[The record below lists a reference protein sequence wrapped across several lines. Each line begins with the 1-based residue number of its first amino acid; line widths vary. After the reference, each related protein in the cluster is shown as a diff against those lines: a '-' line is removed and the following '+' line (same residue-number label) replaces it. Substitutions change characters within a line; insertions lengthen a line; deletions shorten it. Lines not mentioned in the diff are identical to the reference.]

1 VKQNSKIRAFSVV
14 TIVAVFSLL
23 SFAAHAQGAGFTLSE
38 GYRFSETSGEGLFV
52 NVCRGCHM
60 ADGKGATGAGTYP
73 SLAGNKSLQARE
85 YPVGI
90 VVNGQR
96 DMPPFGSM
104 MSDDQV
110 AAVVNY
116 LRTHF
121 GNHYS
126 DVVTSED
133 VKIVRR

>member
-1 VKQNSKIRAFSVV
+1 MKRSWNIWALSGV
-14 TIVAVFSLL
+14 TAVAALSLL
-23 SFAAHAQGAGFTLSE
+23 SVAAHAQSAGLTWSE
-38 GYRFSETSGEGLFV
+38 GYRFSETSGETLFAS
-52 NVCRGCHM
+52 VCRGCHM
-60 ADGKGATGAGTYP
+60 ADGKGAAGAGTYP
-73 SLAGNKSLQARE
+73 SLARNSNLEARE
-85 YPVGI
+85 YPINI

-96 DMPPFGSM
+96 DMPPFGEM

-126 DVVTSED
+126 DVVTPED

>member
-1 VKQNSKIRAFSVV
+1 VKRSWNIGVLSGV
-14 TIVAVFSLL
+14 TAVAALSLL
-23 SFAAHAQGAGFTLSE
+23 SLAAHAQSAGLTWSE
-38 GYRFSETSGEGLFV
+38 GYRFSETSGEALFV

-60 ADGKGATGAGTYP
+60 ADGKGASGAGTYP
-73 SLAGNKSLQARE
+73 SLAGNSNLESRE
-85 YPVGI
+85 YAVSI

-96 DMPPFGSM
+96 DMPPFGAM

-121 GNHYS
+121 DNHYS

-133 VKIVRR
+133 VKIIRR

>member
-1 VKQNSKIRAFSVV
+1 MKRSWNIGVLCGV
-14 TIVAVFSLL
+14 TAVAALSLL
-23 SFAAHAQGAGFTLSE
+23 SVAAHAQSAGLTWSE
-38 GYRFSETSGEGLFV
+38 GYRFSETSGEGLFT
-52 NVCRGCHM
+52 NVCRSCHM
-60 ADGKGATGAGTYP
+60 ADGKGAAGAGTYP
-73 SLAGNKSLQARE
+73 SLARNGNLQARE

-96 DMPPFGSM
+96 DMPPFGAM

-126 DVVTSED
+126 DVVTPED

>member
-1 VKQNSKIRAFSVV
+1 VKQSWNTGALLSVTVV
-14 TIVAVFSLL
+14 TTLSLVSVA
-23 SFAAHAQGAGFTLSE
+23 AYAQSAGLTWSE
-38 GYRFSETSGEGLFV
+38 GYRFSETSGEALFA

-60 ADGKGATGAGTYP
+60 ADGRGAAGAGTYP
-73 SLAGNKSLQARE
+73 SLARDSNLEARE

-90 VVNGQR
+90 VINGQR
-96 DMPPFGSM
+96 DMPPFGAM

-121 GNHYS
+121 DNHYS

-133 VKIVRR
+133 VKIIRR

>member
-1 VKQNSKIRAFSVV
+1 VNIQAPAVV
-14 TIVAVFSLL
+14 TMVAMLALS
-23 SFAAHAQGAGFTLSE
+23 SFAASAQSTGFTLSE

-73 SLAGNKSLQARE
+73 SLARNKSLQARG
-85 YPVGI
+85 YAVSI
-90 VVNGQR
+90 VVHGLR

-121 GNHYS
+121 DNHYS
-126 DVVTSED
+126 DVVTSDD